1 MAGRGAV
8 AVPVPAAP
16 SRDTSPMPD
25 FDLLVRRVL
34 EAAGMAEAAGEPLDL
49 PALALELH
57 ASTEDAAEAL
67 HRSDGFGFVLGG
79 PGEVPVLTRAG
90 RQFLRAAEPF
100 PRPVLT
106 FLSDTIDDLHA
117 RQALLVG
124 GTVLVDEFRDAL
136 LGGRGVEH
144 ARELVPPAFR
154 RAVDERLALDLYAA
168 AVALL
173 ARLSSDHP
181 AGCVAEEILA
191 VALLDEAEVV
201 LDTAAAAG
209 RLTGAE
215 QVQAA
220 EALRGLFDLF
230 QDDDTLALW
239 DMAEPADAAVAGQSA
254 LNEQAGVVDQRVEA
268 WLAPFGWTA
277 PTGYLDAPP

>member
-1 MAGRGAV
+1 
-8 AVPVPAAP
+8 
-16 SRDTSPMPD
+16 
-25 FDLLVRRVL
+25 
-34 EAAGMAEAAGEPLDL
+34 
-49 PALALELH
+49 
-57 ASTEDAAEAL
+57 
-67 HRSDGFGFVLGG
+67 
-79 PGEVPVLTRAG
+79 
-90 RQFLRAAEPF
+90 
-100 PRPVLT
+100 
-106 FLSDTIDDLHA
+106 
-117 RQALLVG
+117 
-124 GTVLVDEFRDAL
+124 
-136 LGGRGVEH
+136 
-144 ARELVPPAFR
+144 
-154 RAVDERLALDLYAA
+154 VDERLALDLYAA

-209 RLTGAE
+209 RLTGTE
-215 QVQAA
+215 QGQAA

-277 PTGYLDAPP
+277 PTGYLDGPP

>member
-1 MAGRGAV
+1 MA
-8 AVPVPAAP
+8 
-16 SRDTSPMPD
+16 D

-49 PALALELH
+49 HGLALELH
-57 ASTEDAAEAL
+57 ASPEEAAEAL

-79 PGEVPVLTRAG
+79 PGEVPVLTHAG
-90 RQFLRAAEPF
+90 RQFLRAGEPV
-100 PRPVLT
+100 PRAVLT

-117 RQALLVG
+117 RRALLVG
-124 GTVLVDEFRDAL
+124 GTVLVDEFRAAL
-136 LGGRGVEH
+136 LAGRGVEH
-144 ARELVPPAFR
+144 AREIVPPAFR
-154 RAVDERLALDLYAA
+154 GAVDERLALDLYAA
-168 AVALL
+168 AVALM

-209 RLTGAE
+209 HLTRDE
-215 QVQAA
+215 QA
-220 EALRGLFDLF
+220 EAADALRALFDLF
-230 QDDDTLALW
+230 QDDDTLNLW

-254 LNEQAGVVDQRVEA
+254 YNQQADVVDQRVEA
-268 WLAPFGWTA
+268 WLVPFGWTA
-277 PTGYLDAPP
+277 PTGYVDSPP

>member
-1 MAGRGAV
+1 
-8 AVPVPAAP
+8 
-16 SRDTSPMPD
+16 MPD
-25 FDLLVRRVL
+25 FPLLVRRVL

-49 PALALELH
+49 DALALELH
-57 ASTEDAAEAL
+57 APLPEAAEAL
-67 HRSDGFGFVLGG
+67 HRADGFGFVLGG

-90 RQFLRAAEPF
+90 RQFLGAAEPF

-106 FLSDTIDDLHA
+106 FLSDTVDDLHA
-117 RQALLVG
+117 RQALLLG
-124 GTVLVDEFRDAL
+124 GTALVDEFRSAL
-136 LGGRGVEH
+136 LAGRGVEH

-154 RAVDERLALDLYAA
+154 GAVDDRLALDLYAA
-168 AVALL
+168 GVALM

-209 RLTGAE
+209 TLTGGE
-215 QVQAA
+215 HEAA
-220 EALRGLFDLF
+220 TDALRSLFDLF

-268 WLAPFGWTA
+268 WLVPFGWTA
-277 PTGYLDAPP
+277 PTGYVDSPP

>member
-1 MAGRGAV
+1 
-8 AVPVPAAP
+8 
-16 SRDTSPMPD
+16 MPD

-34 EAAGMAEAAGEPLDL
+34 EAAGMAEAAGEALDL

-57 ASTEDAAEAL
+57 ASPEDAAEAL

-79 PGEVPVLTRAG
+79 PGDVPVLTRAG
-90 RQFLRAAEPF
+90 RQFLRADAPF

-117 RQALLVG
+117 RQALLLG
-124 GTVLVDEFRDAL
+124 GTVLVDEFREAL
-136 LGGRGVEH
+136 LGGRAVEH
-144 ARELVPPAFR
+144 AQELVPPAFR
-154 RAVDERLALDLYAA
+154 GAVDERLALDLYAA
-168 AVALL
+168 AVALM

-201 LDTAAAAG
+201 LDTGAAAG
-209 RLTGAE
+209 RLTGTE
-215 QVQAA
+215 QGEAA
-220 EALRGLFDLF
+220 QALRGLFDLF

-239 DMAEPADAAVAGQSA
+239 DMAEPADAAVAGQSEHY
-254 LNEQAGVVDQRVEA
+254 EQQGVVDQRVEA
-268 WLAPFGWTA
+268 WLVPFGWTA
-277 PTGYLDAPP
+277 PTGYLDGPP

>member
-1 MAGRGAV
+1 MA
-8 AVPVPAAP
+8 
-16 SRDTSPMPD
+16 D

-34 EAAGMAEAAGEPLDL
+34 EAAGMAEAAGEPLDV
-49 PALALELH
+49 ATLALELH
-57 ASTEDAAEAL
+57 ASPEETAEAL

-79 PGEVPVLTRAG
+79 PGEIPVLTRAG
-90 RQFLRAAEPF
+90 RQFLRAAEPV

-117 RQALLVG
+117 RRALLVG
-124 GTVLVDEFRDAL
+124 GAVLIDEFRDAL

-154 RAVDERLALDLYAA
+154 AAVDERLALDLYAA

-181 AGCVAEEILA
+181 AGCVAEEVLA
-191 VALLDEAEVV
+191 VGLLDEAEEV

-209 RLTGAE
+209 RLAPADHRE
-215 QVQAA
+215 AA
-220 EALRGLFDLF
+220 DALRGLFDLF

-268 WLAPFGWTA
+268 WLVPFGWTA
-277 PTGYLDAPP
+277 PTGYLDAS